1 MRGKLKVFICDNVLR
16 DPGRPVLDHWLRIPL
31 DGTRMLKLNNTN
43 ADAAASRDE
52 VTSDLELAPGVVL
65 GGSPFKV
72 RVLRS
77 QKIGSVLSLIAAEY
91 FLAKGEAAM
100 PGYSNCPRYE
110 PVPDSVELRSL

>member
-1 MRGKLKVFICDNVLR
+1 
-16 DPGRPVLDHWLRIPL
+16 
-31 DGTRMLKLNNTN
+31 MLKLNNTN
-43 ADAAASRDE
+43 ANAAASRDE